1 MSGII
6 KGQSGQPIQF
16 ETTPNVNGDDV
27 LTRPDI
33 VGTVSESGGVPT
45 GAIIQRGSN
54 ANGEFVRYAD
64 GTQICTYRND
74 NIDVNLNEDRGDGW
88 ALGLFGDFTFP
99 SAFTITPSFIGTTC
113 DRTANGFP
121 TFSTQ
126 PNLTQWRSLRL
137 MSKNST
143 GTLTG
148 RRISLIAIGRW
159 Y

>member
-16 ETTPNVNGDDV
+16 ETKPNVNGDDV

-64 GTQICTYRND
+64 GTQICTLSITVTD
-74 NIDVNLNEDRGDGW
+74 QAIDTAYGSLYQSIRSWTFPVSFSSPPSVTCGKARWGTAANWSGVSATTSNTTTFRFWDTRSR
-88 ALGLFGDFTFP
+88 ALGTDMLIE
-99 SAFTITPSFIGTTC
+99 A
-113 DRTANGFP
+113 
-121 TFSTQ
+121 
-126 PNLTQWRSLRL
+126 
-137 MSKNST
+137 
-143 GTLTG
+143 
-148 RRISLIAIGRW
+148 IAIGRW